1 VKHKNTHYYTNLKRQ
16 RGIKLFIQ
24 VTSTVRKGKY
34 MPSFSQKKLMRLA
47 VAKISLGPKI

>member
-1 VKHKNTHYYTNLKRQ
+1 
-16 RGIKLFIQ
+16 
-24 VTSTVRKGKY
+24 